1 MKIPGTSRQHPNSE
15 TRPYDR
21 DMAGRPPLTP
31 PSECGAHLAA
41 LRKAAGLSQAQLAD
55 TVGIP
60 QRTVSFYERQAGNL
74 PSNILPKLADALG
87 VSVEAIIG
95 LDGNSGTS
103 KRGPKS
109 KLERQLEAVRQ
120 LPRSKQQ
127 QVSALLEAF
136 VAQHEAKAF

>member
-1 MKIPGTSRQHPNSE
+1 MKISQTSCNHPDLE
-15 TRPYDR
+15 IRPYDH

-41 LRKAAGLSQAQLAD
+41 LRKAAGLSQAQLAEAI
-55 TVGIP
+55 GIP

-74 PSNILPKLADALG
+74 PSNILPKLANALG

-95 LDGNSGTS
+95 GSSENS

-109 KLERQLEAVRQ
+109 KLERQLEAVRK
-120 LPRSKQQ
+120 LPRAKQQ

-136 VAQHEAKAF
+136 VAQHEAKAS